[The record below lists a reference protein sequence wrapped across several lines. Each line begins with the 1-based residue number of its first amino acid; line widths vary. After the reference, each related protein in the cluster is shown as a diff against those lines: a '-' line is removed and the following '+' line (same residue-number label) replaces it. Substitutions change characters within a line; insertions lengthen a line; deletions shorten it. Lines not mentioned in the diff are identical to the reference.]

1 MKIERSLS
9 LLTVVFGLTL
19 ACGLDGANAQTATIP
34 MPPGAIQPGGDP
46 TDTTLDWG
54 ISWHGYQGADGIAT
68 EVFDPTVSSS
78 SSIPGSIH
86 VTIFMP
92 GNNAS
97 NAPAGAAN
105 ICVADFITAGIGN
118 NTWLGANQSSAVD
131 FSLYSALSFDILVN
145 INTSSN
151 SAIPINLY
159 SWNYDNAQIGSVP
172 IPTNEAWQHISIPM
186 PSSFSF
192 NDAKAPPPNGTAWGF
207 YNWYPNNPP
216 ACEDFWIDNVQ
227 LVGAGA
233 IPPPTLTPPA
243 KAVPGLNVFAT
254 TEANSFWDR
263 QEVMLVATN
272 GLSWVGRASAA
283 EPVSY
288 SFALSSFPTNIP
300 DYTTEAYLFLAPNP
314 TAEENAPDWYETNC
328 AVLAVQNAANGGGQM
343 TFLYKVNEPGANAMY
358 WGNSPYTNAPG
369 SWDGVKSN
377 YLESGELT
385 NVSSAQLLGTWTV
398 RFTSDT
404 NGTLI
409 APDGTT
415 SSFIF
420 PPYNVAAFAESNGFN
435 VYLGM
440 EANTANAINQA
451 VVFSGCAISNV
462 PSAGSDNFLADS
474 ALNTNLW
481 SPAYSIRPAG
491 VLLVS
496 PGAPYWVEW
505 TLPATGFSL
514 VESPSLGASAVW
526 KNVTTYA
533 PITMFNVAR
542 QLISTSDLTGG
553 SAEFFALLKRPFS
566 QLLVVLPGQTL
577 APNTPTG
584 VTGTPTPVSLGGNGG
599 EEDVTVYAVDA
610 YFNLVPG
617 STDSISLTSTD
628 PGETGNLP
636 GALAMVNGQATFS
649 LAKYPDTFY
658 FFTQGSWTITATD
671 TTTTSIK
678 ANTSALVVVGP

>member
-1 MKIERSLS
+1 MRIERSLK
-9 LLTVVFGLTL
+9 LLSVVFGMTL
-19 ACGLDGANAQTATIP
+19 ACGPDVANAQTVTIP

-54 ISWHGYQGADGIAT
+54 IFWHGYQGADGVAT
-68 EVFDPTVSSS
+68 EVYDPTVASSS
-78 SSIPGSIH
+78 TIPGSIH

-92 GNNAS
+92 GNTAS

-105 ICVADFITAGIGN
+105 ISVGDFITAGIGYN
-118 NTWLGANQSSAVD
+118 AWLGANESSDVD

-172 IPTNEAWQHISIPM
+172 IPTNKAWQHISIPIS
-186 PSSFSF
+186 SSFSF
-192 NDAKAPPPNGTAWGF
+192 NDAKAPAPNGTAWGF

-227 LVGAGA
+227 LVGEGA
-233 IPPPTLTPPA
+233 FPPPTLTLLA
-243 KAVPGLNVFAT
+243 KAVPGLNAFAS
-254 TEANSFWDR
+254 TEANSYWDR
-263 QEVMLVATN
+263 QEVMLLATN

-283 EPVSY
+283 KPVSY
-288 SFALSSFPTNIP
+288 SFTVAYFPTNIP
-300 DYTTEAYLFLAPNP
+300 DYTTVGQLFLAPNP
-314 TAEENAPDWYETNC
+314 SAEENAPDWTESDC
-328 AVLAVQNAANGGGQM
+328 AIVAVQNAANGGGQM
-343 TFLYKVNEPGANAMY
+343 NFEYKVNEPNANAMF

-369 SWDGVKSN
+369 SWNGVTQN
-377 YLESGELT
+377 YFESGTLG
-385 NVSSAQLLGTWTV
+385 NVQSAQLLGTWTV
-398 RFTSDT
+398 QFTSDT

-420 PPYNVAAFAESNGFN
+420 PPYNVRKFAESNSFN

-440 EANTANAINQA
+440 QANTANAINQA
-451 VVFSGCAISNV
+451 VVFSSFAISNV
-462 PSAGSDNFLADS
+462 PSACSDNFLADTS
-474 ALNTNLW
+474 LNTNLW
-481 SPAYSIRPAG
+481 NNSYAIRPAG
-491 VLLVS
+491 VLLVP
-496 PGAPYWVEW
+496 PGAPYWVGW
-505 TLPATGFSL
+505 TVPATGFFL
-514 VESPSLGASAVW
+514 VDSPSLGTSAVW
-526 KNVTTYA
+526 KNVITYA
-533 PITMFNVAR
+533 PIPMFNLDQ
-542 QLISTSDLTGG
+542 QLISTNDLTGTR
-553 SAEFFALLKRPFS
+553 AEFFALLKRPFS

-584 VTGTPTPVSLGGNGG
+584 TTGTPTPVSLSANGG
-599 EEDVTVYAVDA
+599 EEDVTLCAVDS

-628 PGETGNLP
+628 PGTIGNLP
-636 GALAMVNGQATFS
+636 PAQAMVNGQATFN
-649 LAKYPDTFY
+649 LADYPETFY
-658 FFTQGSWTITATD
+658 FFTAGTWTITATD

-678 ANTSALVVVGP
+678 ANTSSSVVVGP